1 MWLKSKNIPLETKI
15 IPVNRRQRAVFLYFE
30 LTCSQ
35 QMCLVVT
42 SFKQAKPC
50 LEILEVAG
58 PSFGGSQIPVW
69 PMEKPCS
76 KGRSE
81 LAGAVWWWCWVSWDA
96 IHLCSIICVLTPVWH
111 GAGGSRLVAGCGV
124 HGGWGGGTPAGQVNS
139 AGSAG
144 KAKLSRSPELV
155 LREGEQVELACAL
168 STSTAFL

>member
-1 MWLKSKNIPLETKI
+1 MWLKSKNIPLEIKI

-50 LEILEVAG
+50 LEMLEVAG
-58 PSFGGSQIPVW
+58 PWFGGRQIPVW
-69 PMEKPCS
+69 PIEKPCS

-81 LAGAVWWWCWVSWDA
+81 LAGGVWWWWVSMGCDPPG
-96 IHLCSIICVLTPVWH
+96 SICVLTRVWR

-124 HGGWGGGTPAGQVNS
+124 HGG
-139 AGSAG
+139 
-144 KAKLSRSPELV
+144 
-155 LREGEQVELACAL
+155 
-168 STSTAFL
+168 